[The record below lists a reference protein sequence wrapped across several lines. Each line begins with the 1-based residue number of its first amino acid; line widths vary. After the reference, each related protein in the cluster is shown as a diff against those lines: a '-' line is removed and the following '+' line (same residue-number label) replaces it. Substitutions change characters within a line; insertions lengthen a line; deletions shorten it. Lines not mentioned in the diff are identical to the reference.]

1 MKQIELL
8 RKHVIRSLVS
18 LRSYASCIPG
28 NEDVVD
34 RLRGADGEARIARIV
49 GYVMQEL
56 GDVESKSPVENA
68 ASHVRRTVNKALAAA
83 RGE

>member
-1 MKQIELL
+1 MKNIELL
-8 RKHVIRSLVS
+8 RKHVIRSMVS

-28 NEDVVD
+28 NEDAVE
-34 RLRGADGEARIARIV
+34 RLRGTDGEARIARIV
-49 GYVMQEL
+49 GHIMQEL
-56 GDVESKSPVENA
+56 GYVETSTSVESA